1 MTYQRKISWHPVLY
15 NHLLVWIVPSC
26 FIRSKHS
33 SVHFYQCPR
42 SLVKKGVPATI
53 RHFSEDRKMSNLLSA
68 FCFPTPRNS
77 SFIYKYHQNWYAVN
91 YLIYILNV
99 RKKQKISGNKCWWKV
114 IERRINFFSKWN
126 KIISLISSWHNA
138 KKWI

>member
-26 FIRSKHS
+26 FIRSKHP
-33 SVHFYQCPR
+33 SVHFYQCPH

-99 RKKQKISGNKCWWKV
+99 RKRKKFQVTNVDGKLLKGG
-114 IERRINFFSKWN
+114 
-126 KIISLISSWHNA
+126 LIFLVNEIRLFH
-138 KKWI
+138 